1 MGTVADE
8 WRWLEYVSVIA
19 LWVFIACGLGLALA
33 PMARAIV
40 RGQRLIMEEPT
51 PEGRD
56 HPQERPEPLAI
67 EAAAYDLVD
76 WDRPVTDEQVDRV
89 VETLGHGRFRV
100 PPYVPQPVGE
110 DPMETTSP
118 LHISKWA
125 SSGDKTQPP
134 RKVW

>member
-8 WRWLEYVSVIA
+8 WQWLEPVGVIA
-19 LWVFIACGLGLALA
+19 VWVAIACALGLVLA

-56 HPQERPEPLAI
+56 HPQERPAPLAI
-67 EAAAYDLVD
+67 EAA
-76 WDRPVTDEQVDRV
+76 PH
-89 VETLGHGRFRV
+89 VEVHDHHGRRFRV
-100 PPYVPQPVGE
+100 PPYVPQPVAE
-110 DPMETTSP
+110 DPMEATSP

>member
-1 MGTVADE
+1 MEVG
-8 WRWLEYVSVIA
+8 SVVA
-19 LWVFIACGLGLALA
+19 LWVFIALGLGIALA

-67 EAAAYDLVD
+67 EASPYIERHDY
-76 WDRPVTDEQVDRV
+76 
-89 VETLGHGRFRV
+89 HGRRFRI
-100 PPYVPQPVGE
+100 PPYVPQPE
-110 DPMETTSP
+110 EPPELEETGP